1 MVQAFN
7 LLQHIRGFL
16 ASHFSTFCSSHAYE
30 NEGRYSSHGVFIP
43 PKSVLLTSNEN
54 KKNKY
59 VWTKHASPCIVDE
72 GLSVA
77 ITNIPTS
84 SNTFITAKMHSTVQN
99 VNE

>member
-1 MVQAFN
+1 MEQSEWKNRDIWEYEVKKVVQAFN

-72 GLSVA
+72 GLSVG
-77 ITNIPTS
+77 
-84 SNTFITAKMHSTVQN
+84 HY
-99 VNE
+99 

>member
-1 MVQAFN
+1 MEQSEWKNRDIWEYEVKKVVQAFN

-59 VWTKHASPCIVDE
+59 VWTKHASPRIVDE
-72 GLSVA
+72 GLSVG
-77 ITNIPTS
+77 
-84 SNTFITAKMHSTVQN
+84 HY
-99 VNE
+99 